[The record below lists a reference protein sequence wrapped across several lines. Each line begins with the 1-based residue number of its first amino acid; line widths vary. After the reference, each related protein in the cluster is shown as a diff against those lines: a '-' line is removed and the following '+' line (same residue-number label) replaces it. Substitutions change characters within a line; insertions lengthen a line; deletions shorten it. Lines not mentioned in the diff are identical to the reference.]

1 MSNAQEDSTSQCPAT
16 FSRFCLKCVNLLKSY
31 TRLCLST
38 LVWQRKE
45 MEDAYL
51 RLKRIPQDHDTCSPL
66 KIWSKA
72 QNFGEPFSLVI
83 CEGETLAGVK
93 MRIQKKLQVSDEEFL
108 KWKFA
113 LLSLGRPDYLL
124 DSDVVSSRF
133 QRRDVYGAWK
143 QYFGLEQPNNT
154 PKELCCKL

>member
-51 RLKRIPQDHDTCSPL
+51 RLKRIPQDRDTCSPL

-83 CEGETLAGVK
+83 CEGETLAGIK

-108 KWKFA
+108 K
-113 LLSLGRPDYLL
+113 
-124 DSDVVSSRF
+124 
-133 QRRDVYGAWK
+133 RRDVYGAWK
-143 QYFGLEQPNNT
+143 QYLGLEQPNNT

>member
-1 MSNAQEDSTSQCPAT
+1 MCEFVEIIHQVMFVDFGLAKERNGG
-16 FSRFCLKCVNLLKSY
+16 
-31 TRLCLST
+31 CLSKQS
-38 LVWQRKE
+38 VRKRKKFGDKE
-45 MEDAYL
+45 NISGNSATDAL
-51 RLKRIPQDHDTCSPL
+51 Q
-66 KIWSKA
+66 A

-143 QYFGLEQPNNT
+143 QYLGLEQPNNT

>member
-1 MSNAQEDSTSQCPAT
+1 MCEFVEIIHQVMFVDFGLAKERNGGCLYKQSVRKRKKFGDKENISGNSAT
-16 FSRFCLKCVNLLKSY
+16 
-31 TRLCLST
+31 
-38 LVWQRKE
+38 
-45 MEDAYL
+45 DAL
-51 RLKRIPQDHDTCSPL
+51 QV
-66 KIWSKA
+66 

-83 CEGETLAGVK
+83 REGETLADVK

-143 QYFGLEQPNNT
+143 QYLGLEHPNNT